1 MKVYRIS
8 WFESRIL
15 LALTAAFFLVA
26 CSSASDEADG
36 EAGASGA
43 AATGADS
50 GADGEDSVF
59 FAYELQQAVENTI
72 TISTDATEE
81 RTGFLKRE
89 HTCEGKD
96 TSPPLKWE
104 GVPAEAKSLAL
115 VLDDPESDELEGFG
129 LWTHWVLYSIPTS
142 VTELTVG
149 QPTTEVLENGA
160 VHGMNDYENVHYSG
174 PCPAPTIMYHE
185 STKDRTPPELAVER
199 PYLFKL
205 YALDQELDLAPGVT
219 RDALLKE
226 IDGYII
232 AAGELA
238 VPYKSRRREVRPA
251 AHGR

>member
-1 MKVYRIS
+1 MKHPRVS
-8 WFESRIL
+8 SLKAKLL
-15 LALTAAFFLVA
+15 LALTAAVFLVA
-26 CSSASDEADG
+26 CSSAEDDPEA
-36 EAGASGA
+36 EAGAAGA
-43 AATGADS
+43 PAAGAE
-50 GADGEDSVF
+50 GEDSVF
-59 FAYELQQAVENTI
+59 FSYELQQAVDNTI

-81 RTGFLKRE
+81 RTGFLERE

-115 VLDDPESDELEGFG
+115 ILDDPESDELEGFG

-174 PCPAPTIMYHE
+174 PCPTPTIMYAE
-185 STKDRTPPELAVER
+185 STDNRSPPELAVER
-199 PYLFKL
+199 PYFFKL
-205 YALDQELDLAPGVT
+205 YALDQELDLSPGTT

-226 IDGYII
+226 IDGHII

-238 VPYKSRRREVRPA
+238 VPYKSRRREVRR
-251 AHGR
+251 GRVGTSQRN